1 MSTAVSAAKA
11 DGQTGEKST
20 TGMTVT
26 KALVPI
32 IVAVTIALLPVP
44 AGLKANAW
52 YYFALFIGVI
62 VALMLEPL
70 PAAAIGLIGVAAA
83 GVLGLIERRPPDA
96 IRWALGGFSNSS
108 VWLIFAAFMF
118 SLGYEKTGLG
128 RRVALTLVKFLG
140 RKTLG
145 LGYAILLSDLI
156 IAPFTP
162 SNTSR
167 SAGTIYPIIRNIPG
181 LYGSQ
186 PGPTARRIGA
196 YLMWTALASAC
207 VTSSMFSTAMSSN
220 LLALDLIK
228 KTVNVE
234 ITWTQWF
241 FGFLPVG
248 IVLLICMPL
257 LAYKIYP
264 PEIKNS
270 TEVPPWAAR
279 ELAKL
284 GKVNGKEIGMAGIVV
299 VALVLWIFG
308 KNLIDPA
315 MVAVVL
321 VCLMVISG
329 IIHWDDVL
337 SNKSAWNVLVWFATL
352 VTLAEGLSKVGFA
365 TWFAKYAA
373 SHLSGLSPIPA
384 MIALVVIFF
393 GVHYLFASVTAH
405 VAAIVPVILLAGAA
419 IPGLPITTFAL
430 LLCLSLG
437 LMGILTPYATGP
449 SPVYFGCGYIS
460 RKDFWVL
467 GLVFGIIFLALLLVI
482 GVPYNTMFMSP
493 LK

>member
-1 MSTAVSAAKA
+1 MGTVVSTAKVA
-11 DGQTGEKST
+11 GQTVKTKAT
-20 TGMTVT
+20 TAIR
-26 KALVPI
+26 ALVP
-32 IVAVTIALLPVP
+32 VAVAVAIALLPVP
-44 AGLKANAW
+44 DGLKQNAW

-62 VALMLEPL
+62 VGLMLEPV
-70 PAAAIGLIGVAAA
+70 PAAAIGLIGVAVA
-83 GVLGLIERRPPDA
+83 GVLGLVESKPPDA
-96 IRWALGGFSNSS
+96 IRWTLSGFSNST

-140 RKTLG
+140 GKTLG
-145 LGYAILLSDLI
+145 LGYAIFFSDLI

-167 SAGTIYPIIRNIPG
+167 SGGTIYPIIRNIPG

-186 PGPTARRIGA
+186 PGPTSRKIGA
-196 YLMWTALASAC
+196 YLMWTALAAAC

-228 KTVNVE
+228 KTANVE

-241 FGFLPVG
+241 LGFLPVG
-248 IVLLICMPL
+248 IILLVFLPL
-257 LAYKIYP
+257 LVYKIYP

-270 TEVPPWAAR
+270 KEVPPWAAR

-284 GKVNGKEIGMAGIVV
+284 GKVSGKEIGMGAVV
-299 VALVLWIFG
+299 AVALVLWIFG

-315 MVAVVL
+315 MVAIVL

-329 IIHWDDVL
+329 MIHWDDVL
-337 SNKSAWNVLVWFATL
+337 GNKAAWNVLVWFATL

-365 TWFAKYAA
+365 VWFAKHAA
-373 SHLSGLSPIPA
+373 AHLSGLAPIPA
-384 MIALVVIFF
+384 MIALLAIFF

-419 IPGLPITTFAL
+419 IPGVPVHTFAL

-437 LMGILTPYATGP
+437 LMGIITPYATGP
-449 SPVYFGCGYIS
+449 SPVYFGSGYIS

-467 GLVFGIIFLALLLVI
+467 GLVFGVIFLVVLMAI
-482 GVPYNTMFMSP
+482 GVPYTMFVAR
-493 LK
+493 